1 MPLFSHPT
9 VSIFAPFSLRGV
21 AAVVC
26 ATATLAVMTSAQLSA
41 QETPNAKLPEVELD
55 TSEGKI
61 VIELNAEKAPK
72 TVANFLDYVKSGHF
86 NGTIFHRV
94 IPDFMI
100 QGGGLDDKMKEKK
113 TKPPIINEAGNGL
126 LNKKYSVAM
135 ARTNDPNSATSQ
147 FFINT
152 KDNVF
157 LNRSGRNAG
166 YAVFGRVVK
175 GLGIVDSISAT
186 KTTSRESGDVP
197 GMRMQDVPVKPIT
210 IKSAKVIN

>member
-1 MPLFSHPT
+1 MPLFSIPT
-9 VSIFAPFSLRGV
+9 ASILPAFRLRPV
-21 AAVVC
+21 AAVAV
-26 ATATLAVMTSAQLSA
+26 ATVTLVVMTSVQLSA
-41 QETPNAKLPEVELD
+41 QETPKAKAPEVELD
-55 TSEGKI
+55 TTAGKI
-61 VIELNAEKAPK
+61 IIELNAEKAPK

-157 LNRSGRNAG
+157 LNRSGQNAG

-175 GLGIVDSISAT
+175 GLGIVDTISGT
-186 KTTSRESGDVP
+186 KTTSRESGDSP
-197 GMRMQDVPVKPIT
+197 GMRMGDVPVKPIT
-210 IKSAKVIN
+210 IKSAKVIK

>member
-1 MPLFSHPT
+1 MPLLSLPT
-9 VSIFAPFSLRGV
+9 APFEAFNLRGV
-21 AAVVC
+21 ASVFC
-26 ATATLAVMTSAQLSA
+26 ATAALALMTSSPLSA
-41 QETPNAKLPEVELD
+41 QETPKAKLPEVELD

-61 VIELNAEKAPK
+61 IIELNAEKAPK

-113 TKPPIINEAGNGL
+113 TNPPIINEAGNGL
-126 LNKKYSVAM
+126 LNKKYTVAM
-135 ARTNDPNSATSQ
+135 ARTNDPHSATSQ

-157 LNRSGRNAG
+157 LNRSGRSAG

-175 GLGIVDSISAT
+175 GLAVVDAISAT
-186 KTTSRESGDVP
+186 KTTSRKSGDVP
-197 GMRMQDVPVKPIT
+197 SMLMQDVPLKPIT
-210 IKSAKVIN
+210 IKSVKVIK